1 MKTKY
6 TTLLIAGFLLSS
18 VVLSAQTVSG
28 KLTDKTNVIPFANV
42 TITNTLN
49 KVIAGTTT
57 DDNGLFEL
65 KVPKGNYK
73 IEIRFLGYTT
83 LKKEISVTKDLHL
96 GTLLIEENAQAL
108 DEIVV
113 KIEKRVL
120 ESKIDRLVFNVEK
133 SIAAVGGNGL
143 DILRITPGVQL
154 QNGVLSILGKGATQ
168 VMINGRISPLQ
179 GVDLLGFLSG
189 FTADDI

>member
-120 ESKIDRLVFNVEK
+120 ERKIDRLVFNVEK

>member
-65 KVPKGNYK
+65 KVPNGNYK

-113 KIEKRVL
+113 KIEKRVI
-120 ESKIDRLVFNVEK
+120 ERKIDRLVFNVEK

>member
-83 LKKEISVTKDLHL
+83 LKKEISVTKNLHL

-113 KIEKRVL
+113 KIEKRVI
-120 ESKIDRLVFNVEK
+120 ERKIDRLVFNVEK

>member
-113 KIEKRVL
+113 KIEKRVI
-120 ESKIDRLVFNVEK
+120 ERKIDRLVFNVEK

>member
-65 KVPKGNYK
+65 KVPNGNYK

-83 LKKEISVTKDLHL
+83 LKKEISVTKNLHL

-120 ESKIDRLVFNVEK
+120 ERKIDRLVFNVEK